1 MSATAHIKL
10 HFALFV
16 LLQVEARDKAGRK
29 HRKAKSRS
37 KSRKGGSDE
46 LAGNT
51 DGSAEPRHSSPS
63 KSRKHQAATAAST
76 QHYNSTGAPDEPLQ
90 RGRPS
95 TASNQI
101 VLSDPTAAFVLVATQ
116 EFVRVYSVGHAV
128 AADRTTMRKLAMQ
141 GTLQFASA
149 FVACGAPALACLLD
163 MEGEIHL
170 QVRTAGQGYCGI
182 ITRLALSCTDAPYTH
197 TFDSI
202 TTSGAATTFF
212 AHEALS
218 GETALWSVFVPN
230 CNIPL

>member
-1 MSATAHIKL
+1 
-10 HFALFV
+10 
-16 LLQVEARDKAGRK
+16 
-29 HRKAKSRS
+29 
-37 KSRKGGSDE
+37 
-46 LAGNT
+46 
-51 DGSAEPRHSSPS
+51 
-63 KSRKHQAATAAST
+63 
-76 QHYNSTGAPDEPLQ
+76 
-90 RGRPS
+90 
-95 TASNQI
+95 
-101 VLSDPTAAFVLVATQ
+101 
-116 EFVRVYSVGHAV
+116 
-128 AADRTTMRKLAMQ
+128 MQ

-202 TTSGAATTFF
+202 TTSGAAKTFF